1 MDEDDC
7 VDFAHIDSIRWFIS
21 VRKKRRNKSTK
32 KNESRWKLS
41 FSDGHSRRAERPS
54 CYSSSSLDLFLP
66 PHRLIPSTARL
77 RINYMSIERPL
88 IRGIDIHGPP
98 SAPRPDV
105 YSSITLGPRPHAS
118 HRDYIIY
125 CVVHG
130 GGSVERREMKRNFK
144 KEEKKNLCLSHNR
157 STFFCAYGR
166 SSTATSRGLNRNAS
180 GFPTIIYF
188 FLFPLLTR
196 FFFCWFGAQEV
207 CLKAPWE
214 DYRLICG

>member
-21 VRKKRRNKSTK
+21 ARKKKEEK
-32 KNESRWKLS
+32 KVQRKVKVDGKLS

-54 CYSSSSLDLFLP
+54 CYSSASLDLFLP

-77 RINYMSIERPL
+77 RINYISIERPL

-105 YSSITLGPRPHAS
+105 YSSSTLGPRPHAS

-130 GGSVERREMKRNFK
+130 GGSVERREMKRNF
-144 KEEKKNLCLSHNR
+144 
-157 STFFCAYGR
+157 
-166 SSTATSRGLNRNAS
+166 
-180 GFPTIIYF
+180 
-188 FLFPLLTR
+188 
-196 FFFCWFGAQEV
+196 
-207 CLKAPWE
+207 
-214 DYRLICG
+214 